1 MKETFGKKLKVA
13 VLAWLTVIFVA
24 AALAPRFISQTIFVG
39 NRNMFGEHF
48 PRLVWLW
55 ANLDGNHYL
64 SIARDGYYRF
74 EFGFFPLYPLLIR
87 LLSTLTG
94 KPFLLSALL
103 ISYAAFFGFL
113 AMFLKLLRLDFG
125 KHQAMDVVMWFLA
138 FPTSF
143 YLISVYNDSLFLL
156 LVTSVFYFARKKKW
170 WISGIMGFFASLTR
184 VTGLALFPALLL
196 EWYLERGKRRNLLP
210 TMLVPLGTAS
220 YLWYLN
226 GIGGGVN
233 LISQSMEVWGQSRF
247 IFLVQTMWRYLKI
260 FVTHRAINRVF
271 LIAGIE
277 FTSVLLSMFLIVR
290 GKKLIRPSYLVYL
303 VSLLLIP
310 LSSGTFQGMPRYFL
324 HAFPLVIILALLIG
338 KKWYRNPLMA
348 LSLILQ
354 IVLVAYFSQGHFV
367 S

>member
-1 MKETFGKKLKVA
+1 MKETPWKKLRMA
-13 VLAWLTVIFVA
+13 VLVWLILIFVA

-87 LLSTLTG
+87 LLSMLTG

-113 AMFLKLLRLDFG
+113 AMFLKLLRLDFR
-125 KHQAMDVVMWFLA
+125 KNQVMDIVMWFLV

-143 YLISVYNDSLFLL
+143 YLISVYNDSLFLF
-156 LVTSVFYFARKKKW
+156 LVTSAFYCARKKKW
-170 WISGIMGFFASLTR
+170 WISGIIGFFASLTR
-184 VTGLALFPALLL
+184 VTGLALFPALLF
-196 EWYLERGKRRNLLP
+196 EWYLGREKKLNLLP
-210 TMLVPLGTAS
+210 TMLIPLGMAS

-260 FVTHRAINRVF
+260 FVRHRMINRVF
-271 LIAGIE
+271 FIAGIE

-290 GKKLIRPSYLVYL
+290 GKKLIRPSYLVYSI
-303 VSLLLIP
+303 SLLLIP

-338 KKWYRNPLMA
+338 KKWYRKILMA

-354 IVLVAYFSQGHFV
+354 IILVAYFSQGHFV